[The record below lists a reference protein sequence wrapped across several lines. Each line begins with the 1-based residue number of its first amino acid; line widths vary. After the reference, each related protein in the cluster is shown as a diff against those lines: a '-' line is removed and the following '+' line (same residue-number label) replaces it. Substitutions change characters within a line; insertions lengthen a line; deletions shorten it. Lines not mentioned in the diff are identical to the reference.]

1 MAIGERRQPEPRGR
15 PGYLRIDTVHSPEQ
29 EGEKRAYTI
38 NVVDEVTQWQA
49 SRLRRTHQRKLLD
62 SLAGRAFR
70 AIPI

>member
-1 MAIGERRQPEPRGR
+1 
-15 PGYLRIDTVHSPEQ
+15 
-29 EGEKRAYTI
+29 
-38 NVVDEVTQWQA
+38 VVDEVTQWQA